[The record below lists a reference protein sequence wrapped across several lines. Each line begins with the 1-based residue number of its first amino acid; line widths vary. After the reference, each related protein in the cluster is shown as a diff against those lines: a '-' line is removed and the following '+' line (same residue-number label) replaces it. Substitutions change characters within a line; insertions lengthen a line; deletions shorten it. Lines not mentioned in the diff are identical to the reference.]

1 MLNRKN
7 QVLRK
12 STPASSHESINANY
26 RQVLLTATYLNVIQ
40 FEKKQ
45 SINFLLLEK
54 ISKRIL
60 KNIFQVYSG
69 PCKSKF
75 QIIYAAAYITVFLPD
90 SNNCFSY
97 MQYHISISIS
107 TIFSFFFFC
116 ISPSFSYF
124 ARPETQFSY
133 NI

>member
-1 MLNRKN
+1 M
-7 QVLRK
+7 LRK

-75 QIIYAAAYITVFLPD
+75 QIIYAAAYIIVFLPD

-97 MQYHISISIS
+97 MQYHISISIA
-107 TIFSFFFFC
+107 TIFSFFSFYFTFFFLFC
-116 ISPSFSYF
+116 SP
-124 ARPETQFSY
+124 
-133 NI
+133 